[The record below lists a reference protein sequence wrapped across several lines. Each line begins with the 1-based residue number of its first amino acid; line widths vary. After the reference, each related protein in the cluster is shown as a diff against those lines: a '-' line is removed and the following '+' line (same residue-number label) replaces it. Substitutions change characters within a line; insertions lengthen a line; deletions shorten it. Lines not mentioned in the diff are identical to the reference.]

1 MSLHTLIA
9 LASFCLLLLPNQL
22 LLASESPSMTEPEMV
37 GISSQRLG
45 LLDRVLREH
54 VERGEVAGLV
64 AGVVRHGKLVYLE
77 AMGWQNIELK
87 QPMSSTSIF
96 QIRSMSKPITAVA
109 ALQLVDEGKLALSD
123 PVSRYIPSFKNLT
136 VFVDPAHPD
145 PSSTRKPSREPTIED
160 LLLNTAGLS
169 HRFSGLY
176 RNSNVRSRA
185 DNLAELADKVASVPL
200 IGDPGE
206 KWVYSISITVLG
218 RVVEIVS
225 GLGFDDYLR
234 KEVFDPLDMPDTA
247 FFVPQNKQDRLALA
261 YRIPDGSSGLTRL
274 PPMDV
279 PITVNPPLKEGAAG
293 IVSTVPDYLRFLQAL
308 LNDGELNGHRV
319 LEVDTVAAMTRN
331 QIAQELMPFGIN
343 SANPML
349 DRGWGYG
356 LAVVTDAAKSEVGV
370 NNGEFGW
377 SGSLGTFSWA
387 DPVTDTVAVIML
399 QVQPAG
405 AFSIASKFKAL
416 VYQSLIN

>member
-1 MSLHTLIA
+1 
-9 LASFCLLLLPNQL
+9 
-22 LLASESPSMTEPEMV
+22 MTEPETV

-87 QPMSSTSIF
+87 QPMNTASIF

-136 VFVDPAHPD
+136 VFVDPADPD
-145 PSSTRKPSREPTIED
+145 TSTTRKPDREPTIRD

-169 HRFSGLY
+169 HRFSALY
-176 RNSNVRSRA
+176 RNSNIRSRA
-185 DNLAELADKVASVPL
+185 DSLAELTNKVASVPL

-234 KEVFDPLDMPDTA
+234 QEVFGPLDMPDTG
-247 FFVPQNKQDRLALA
+247 FYVPQDKQDRLALA
-261 YRIPDGSSGLTRL
+261 YRIPDGTSGLVRL

-279 PITVNPPLKEGAAG
+279 PITVDPALKEGAAG

-308 LNDGELNGHRV
+308 LNDGELDGHRV
-319 LEVDTVAAMTRN
+319 LKAETVADMTRN
-331 QIAQELMPFGIN
+331 QIAQELMPFGTN
-343 SANPML
+343 PANPML

-387 DPVTDTVAVIML
+387 DPVTGTVAVIML

-416 VYQSLIN
+416 VYQSLID

>member
-1 MSLHTLIA
+1 
-9 LASFCLLLLPNQL
+9 
-22 LLASESPSMTEPEMV
+22 MTEPETV

-87 QPMSSTSIF
+87 QPMNTASIF

-136 VFVDPAHPD
+136 VFVDPADPD
-145 PSSTRKPSREPTIED
+145 TSTTRKPDREPTIRD

-169 HRFSGLY
+169 HRFSALY
-176 RNSNVRSRA
+176 RNSNIRSRA
-185 DNLAELADKVASVPL
+185 DSLAELTNKVASVPL

-234 KEVFDPLDMPDTA
+234 QEVFDPLAMPDTG
-247 FFVPQNKQDRLALA
+247 FYVPQDKQDRLALA
-261 YRIPDGSSGLTRL
+261 YRIPDGTSGLVRL

-279 PITVNPPLKEGAAG
+279 PITVDPALKEGAAG

-308 LNDGELNGHRV
+308 LNDGELDGHRV
-319 LEVDTVAAMTRN
+319 LKAETVADMTRN
-331 QIAQELMPFGIN
+331 QIAQELMPFGTN
-343 SANPML
+343 PANPML

-387 DPVTDTVAVIML
+387 DPVTGTVAVIML

-416 VYQSLIN
+416 VYQSLID

>member
-1 MSLHTLIA
+1 MPLRVLIA
-9 LASFCLLLLPNQL
+9 IASLCLLLVSNQVL
-22 LLASESPSMTEPEMV
+22 SAAGRLSITDPETV

-54 VERGEVAGLV
+54 VEQGKVAGLV
-64 AGVVRHGKLVYLE
+64 AGVVRDGKLVYLE
-77 AMGWQNIELK
+77 AMGWQNIELE
-87 QPMSSTSIF
+87 QPMTTDSIF

-109 ALQLVDEGKLALSD
+109 ALQLIDEGKLALSD

-136 VFVDPAHPD
+136 VFVDPGNPD
-145 PSSTRKPSREPTIED
+145 TSVTRQPDREPTIED

-169 HRFSGLY
+169 HRFSALY
-176 RNSNVRSRA
+176 RNNNVRSRA
-185 DNLAELADKVASVPL
+185 DSLAVLADKVASVPL
-200 IGDPGE
+200 IGEPGE
-206 KWVYSISITVLG
+206 QWVYSISITVLG
-218 RVVEIVS
+218 RIVEIVS
-225 GLGFDDYLR
+225 GLPFDEYLR
-234 KEVFDPLDMPDTA
+234 EEVFDPLEMPDTG
-247 FFVPQNKQDRLALA
+247 FYVPPLKQNRLALA
-261 YRIPDGSSGLTRL
+261 YRIPDGENGLAKL
-274 PPMDV
+274 PVMDV

-308 LNDGELNGHRV
+308 LNEGELEGRRI
-319 LEVDTVAAMTRN
+319 LKSDTVSAMTTN
-331 QIAQELMPFGIN
+331 QIAEELMPFGTN
-343 SANPML
+343 PANPML

-356 LAVVTDAAKSEVGV
+356 LAVVTDASKSEYGV

-387 DPVTDTVAVIML
+387 DPVTNTVAVIML

-416 VYQSLIN
+416 VYQSLID

>member
-1 MSLHTLIA
+1 
-9 LASFCLLLLPNQL
+9 
-22 LLASESPSMTEPEMV
+22 
-37 GISSQRLG
+37 
-45 LLDRVLREH
+45 
-54 VERGEVAGLV
+54 
-64 AGVVRHGKLVYLE
+64 
-77 AMGWQNIELK
+77 
-87 QPMSSTSIF
+87 
-96 QIRSMSKPITAVA
+96 
-109 ALQLVDEGKLALSD
+109 
-123 PVSRYIPSFKNLT
+123 
-136 VFVDPAHPD
+136 
-145 PSSTRKPSREPTIED
+145 
-160 LLLNTAGLS
+160 LLNTAGLS

>member
-1 MSLHTLIA
+1 
-9 LASFCLLLLPNQL
+9 
-22 LLASESPSMTEPEMV
+22 MTEPETV

-64 AGVVRHGKLVYLE
+64 AGVVRHGKLAYLE

-87 QPMSSTSIF
+87 QPMNTASIF

-136 VFVDPAHPD
+136 VFVDPADPD
-145 PSSTRKPSREPTIED
+145 TSTTRKPDREPTIRD

-169 HRFSGLY
+169 HRFSALY
-176 RNSNVRSRA
+176 RNSNIRSRA
-185 DNLAELADKVASVPL
+185 DSLAELTNKVASVPL

-234 KEVFDPLDMPDTA
+234 QEVFGPLAMPDTG
-247 FFVPQNKQDRLALA
+247 FYVPQDKQDRLALA
-261 YRIPDGSSGLTRL
+261 YRIPDGTSGLVRL

-308 LNDGELNGHRV
+308 LNDGELDGHRV
-319 LEVDTVAAMTRN
+319 LKAETVADMTRN
-331 QIAQELMPFGIN
+331 QIAQELMPFGTN
-343 SANPML
+343 PANPML

-387 DPVTDTVAVIML
+387 DPVTGTVAVIML

-416 VYQSLIN
+416 VYQSLID

>member
-1 MSLHTLIA
+1 MPLHTLIA
-9 LASFCLLLLPNQL
+9 LASFCVILLSNQS

-45 LLDRVLREH
+45 LLNRVLREH
-54 VERGEVAGLV
+54 VDRGEVAGLV
-64 AGVVRHGKLVYLE
+64 AGVARHGKLVYLE

-145 PSSTRKPSREPTIED
+145 TSSTRSPSREPTIED

-169 HRFSGLY
+169 HRFSSLY
-176 RNSNVRSRA
+176 RNSNIRSRA
-185 DNLAELADKVASVPL
+185 DSLAELADKVASVPL

-225 GLGFDDYLR
+225 GLAFDDYLR
-234 KEVFDPLDMPDTA
+234 QEVFDPLDMPDTG

-261 YRIPDGSSGLTRL
+261 YRIPDGSSGLARL

-279 PITVNPPLKEGAAG
+279 PITVNPSLKEGAAG

-319 LEVDTVAAMTRN
+319 LEVETVAAMTRN
-331 QIAQELMPFGIN
+331 QIAQELMPFGTN
-343 SANPML
+343 PANPML

-387 DPVTDTVAVIML
+387 DPVTGTVAVIML